1 MPNYT
6 KILVRG
12 TGWLLFA
19 SILAALLGYVLRVV
33 LARNLSIED
42 YGLFYAVF
50 ALVGLLASFRGF
62 GIGQAL
68 MKYIPEFKI
77 KKDFSSI
84 KKGII
89 YYFFVQLI
97 TYGLLLVG
105 IFLLAERFALYY
117 FKDIKAVQLLVVL
130 GLAFL
135 FAIFESLFHVL
146 FLGYKK
152 MNYYAFTHFFQM
164 SLVVLITI
172 ILFYLGFGYLSP
184 AYAYLFASIL
194 SGIVYF
200 LLFSKL
206 SPKTVKAKSSVDF
219 KLFKKL
225 TLFGFPL
232 TISAVVASSVGYI
245 DTLLITFFIG
255 LKEVALYNVALPIA
269 MMLRQFAK
277 SVSLVLIPLSS
288 EIYLQKKEVLID
300 GIKRVQKYLLIV
312 VFPLSLGMVFFA
324 PLIILLFFGENYIG
338 ATSTLRIL
346 SFSAVFYCVA
356 YVNANILLGIG
367 KSKINAKIMAGG
379 SIFALILNLIL
390 IPFYG
395 ILGAGLSL
403 FFASLLMFFVS
414 FYYLKKIIKY
424 NFPAILFVKLFV
436 LGFLFLILCGA
447 LRKMPIINPW
457 IEFVVIGLIGLIFY
471 FVGLFLF
478 RLISFEEVRDLLKR
492 VA

>member
-1 MPNYT
+1 MSNYT
-6 KILVRG
+6 KLLVRG

-33 LARNLSIED
+33 LARNLAIED

-50 ALVGLLASFRGF
+50 ALVGLLASFKGF

-77 KKDFSSI
+77 KKDFSSV

-89 YYFFVQLI
+89 YYFFVQII

-105 IFLLAERFALYY
+105 LFILAEKLSLYY
-117 FKDIKAVQLLVVL
+117 FKDIKAVQLLITL
-130 GLAFL
+130 GLAFF

-184 AYAYLFASIL
+184 AYAYLFASVIA
-194 SGIVYF
+194 GAVYF
-200 LLFSKL
+200 LLFFKF
-206 SPKTVKAKSSVDF
+206 SPRTVKTKAPFDF

-225 TLFGFPL
+225 TLFGLPL

-245 DTLLITFFIG
+245 DTLLLTFFIG
-255 LKEVALYNVALPIA
+255 LKEVALYNVALPVA
-269 MMLRQFAK
+269 MLLRQFAK
-277 SVSLVLIPLSS
+277 SISLVLIPLSS
-288 EIYLQKKEVLID
+288 EIYLKKKNILVD

-312 VFPLSLGMVFFA
+312 IFPLSLGMIFFA
-324 PLIILLFFGENYIG
+324 PFVILLFFGEGYVG

-346 SFSAVFYCVA
+346 SFSAIFYCVA

-379 SIFALILNLIL
+379 SLFALISNIIL
-390 IPFYG
+390 FPFYG
-395 ILGAGLSL
+395 IIGAALSL
-403 FFASLLMFFVS
+403 LFASLFMFFVS
-414 FYYLKKIIKY
+414 FYYLKKIIGY
-424 NFPAILFVKLFV
+424 GFPFILFIKLFI
-436 LGFLFLILCGA
+436 LGFLFLILCGF
-447 LRKMPIINPW
+447 LRNLPIVNPW
-457 IEFVVIGLIGLIFY
+457 IEFVVIGFIGIIFY

-478 RLISFEEVRDLLKR
+478 RLINFEELKNLR
-492 VA
+492 EKVF